1 MPMHDWTRVDA
12 GIYSHLHTYWLAQT
26 GHALNHGALPHG
38 YYALTEQVV
47 YPYGPDVIALT
58 PRTAT
63 EAPVGGTAVAVSPPA
78 VAGSA
83 QAAKNIRR
91 RTYRR
96 LSVRQ
101 GSDHR
106 VVAVVELMSPGNK
119 SSRRDF
125 NGFLDK
131 AVALLDGGVHL
142 LVIDPFPPTRR
153 DPDGVHAAIWRAM
166 TRKSYPPAADRPL
179 TAASYVGG
187 EKVRVYTDP
196 FAVGLPVPT
205 MPLFLN
211 ADVYVNVP
219 LEEAYQAAFAEVP
232 PPWRS
237 VLEAP

>member
-12 GIYSHLHTYWLAQT
+12 GIYHHLHAYWLTQT
-26 GHALNHGALPHG
+26 GHALNNGALPEG

-47 YPYGPDVIALT
+47 YPYGPDVVALT
-58 PRTAT
+58 PRDA
-63 EAPVGGTAVAVSPPA
+63 ASPPAGGTAVAVSPPA
-78 VAGSA
+78 VAGTA
-83 QAAKNIRR
+83 RAAKNIRR

-101 GSDHR
+101 SSDHR
-106 VVAVVELMSPGNK
+106 VVAVIELMSPGNK

-125 NGFLDK
+125 DGFLNK

-142 LVIDPFPPTRR
+142 LVIDPFLPTRR
-153 DPDGVHAAIWRAM
+153 DPAGIHAAIWKAL
-166 TRKSYPPAADRPL
+166 TRKSYPPSPDRPL

-187 EKVRVYTDP
+187 EEVRVYVDP

-205 MPLFLN
+205 MPLFLTP
-211 ADVYVNVP
+211 DEYVNVP
-219 LEEAYQAAFAEVP
+219 LEATYQTAFAEVP
-232 PPWRS
+232 AVWRA